1 MEQRPP
7 LDSSPVAPSRALAL
21 IRRVARPLWLRV
33 GIAAVLEVSDRRTGT
48 PVRVTVIPWEV
59 DGNSYLLSQYGVTDW
74 VRSLRAAGRGELRR
88 KGRSEAFKSIEVD
101 GDERDLV
108 IATLYARTPK
118 PFRRDFEQQ
127 RSRPSDLQGGADQIA
142 LGSTDSWPAPAD
154 PGSIRARAAGSATRS
169 REGIG
174 WRAPGDGRVA
184 PAASAVRQ
192 IGWRG
197 RSCGVHSRQ
206 MPA

>member
-7 LDSSPVAPSRALAL
+7 LDSAPVAPSRALAL

-33 GIAAVLEVSDRRTGT
+33 GIAAVLEVLDRRTGT
-48 PVRVTVIPWEV
+48 PVRVTLLPWEV

-88 KGRSEAFKSIEVD
+88 KGRSEAFKAIEVD

-108 IATLYARTPK
+108 IATFYARTPK
-118 PFRRDFEQQ
+118 PF
-127 RSRPSDLQGGADQIA
+127 P
-142 LGSTDSWPAPAD
+142 DSWPAPAD
-154 PGSIRARAAGSATRS
+154 PGSIRARAAGSATRP